1 MFEVELRGTV
11 ITDIASLYDEL
22 NRGFMQSEDWR
33 LGESLDA
40 LDDLLYGGI
49 GDAVGHDRI
58 RVTWHDHEL
67 SRAALGVDTT
77 ASWYEAKLARP
88 GTFNAEKITR
98 GLAGLRAAGGP
109 TYFDLVLEVFA
120 SHDNVELVLA

>member
-22 NRGFMQSEDWR
+22 NRGFMQHEDWQ
-33 LGESLDA
+33 LGQSLDA

-58 RVTWHDHEL
+58 CVTWRDHEL
-67 SRAALGVDTT
+67 SRAALGVETT

-88 GTFNAEKITR
+88 SAFNVEKISR
-98 GLAGLRAAGGP
+98 DLAGLRATGEP

-120 SHDNVELVLA
+120 SHDNVDLVLA